1 MSHEMEKNYR
11 SGAPRAVGTEAD
23 DTATRKGGNE
33 AQQHADAV
41 PQPVAERGE
50 IPADVEE
57 RVREDCRRS
66 CRRTYW
72 IELFKTIAKVAGVIL
87 AALGL
92 SSFEESD

>member
-1 MSHEMEKNYR
+1 MGKNYR

-41 PQPVAERGE
+41 PQSPSPSGEGRGGAGREE
-50 IPADVEE
+50 IL
-57 RVREDCRRS
+57 EDCRRS